1 MSTKATAARIY
12 EYGEPDVFRFETMDV
27 PDPVGHE
34 VLVRN
39 TVIGLNFVD
48 IYYRRGTL
56 PVPEFPAIIGDE
68 ASGVVEAVGPNVT
81 LVKVGDRVAYADAF
95 GAYTTVRLYPED
107 RLTLIPDGVTDDQA
121 ASSLLKGL
129 TARYLLKETVQLHE
143 GDTVLYHAAAG
154 GVGQIFTQ
162 WARSLGIHVIG
173 TVSTAEKAQIALQAG
188 CTAVVNYSTEDFVER
203 TFELT
208 GGQGVKA
215 VYDSVGKDTFRG
227 SLAVLRPRGTLVQ
240 FGNASGFPEPI
251 DPFELAPSSAVSD
264 VGNFA
269 ALQQHPQKLSLP
281 PQPIS
286 STPYSRESS
295 RSTQRTSIALINWS
309 THISNSNSDAPSAQQ
324 YCTSRHRAITG
335 ENHESSIARRNRT
348 PSHHE

>member
-1 MSTKATAARIY
+1 MSTKASTAVHVSTSMEKAPMSFVSRPWMFLI
-12 EYGEPDVFRFETMDV
+12 PSVTK
-27 PDPVGHE
+27 

-107 RLTLIPDGVTDDQA
+107 RLTVSPDGVTDDQA
-121 ASSLLKGL
+121 MPAACSRGL

-162 WARSLGIHVIG
+162 WARSLGISMIG
-173 TVSTAEKAQIALQAG
+173 TVS
-188 CTAVVNYSTEDFVER
+188 
-203 TFELT
+203 
-208 GGQGVKA
+208 
-215 VYDSVGKDTFRG
+215 
-227 SLAVLRPRGTLVQ
+227 
-240 FGNASGFPEPI
+240 
-251 DPFELAPSSAVSD
+251 
-264 VGNFA
+264 
-269 ALQQHPQKLSLP
+269 
-281 PQPIS
+281 
-286 STPYSRESS
+286 
-295 RSTQRTSIALINWS
+295 
-309 THISNSNSDAPSAQQ
+309 
-324 YCTSRHRAITG
+324 
-335 ENHESSIARRNRT
+335 
-348 PSHHE
+348 

>member
-1 MSTKATAARIY
+1 
-12 EYGEPDVFRFETMDV
+12 
-27 PDPVGHE
+27 
-34 VLVRN
+34 VRN
-39 TVIGLNFVD
+39 AVIGLNFVD

-154 GVGQIFTQ
+154 GVGQIFAQ

-173 TVSTAEKAQIALQAG
+173 TVSTAEKAQIALQAAAQRRDRLRT
-188 CTAVVNYSTEDFVER
+188 TAR
-203 TFELT
+203 
-208 GGQGVKA
+208 
-215 VYDSVGKDTFRG
+215 
-227 SLAVLRPRGTLVQ
+227 
-240 FGNASGFPEPI
+240 
-251 DPFELAPSSAVSD
+251 
-264 VGNFA
+264 
-269 ALQQHPQKLSLP
+269 
-281 PQPIS
+281 
-286 STPYSRESS
+286 SS
-295 RSTQRTSIALINWS
+295 RSAHGDTVLHLRPFFIPALIVLLHALQPGFHPAEVRGWAGSRRRTSPLR
-309 THISNSNSDAPSAQQ
+309 Q
-324 YCTSRHRAITG
+324 SRQSRLGSLTLQ
-335 ENHESSIARRNRT
+335 
-348 PSHHE
+348 PW